1 MDGWATF
8 WAFIHVL
15 SWATYV
21 GGALVMEFIWRPAQ
35 QHLPPS
41 QTAVACQW
49 MGRRYRW
56 VALWSLLGAGASGLG
71 RLVASGQM
79 SFSSPVFS
87 EPLVL
92 SDSYGRTIL
101 AATVLW
107 AVMLGTVGLLS
118 LVAHP
123 ALHVRMRSDMSD
135 EERTAARSAVMKAI
149 KRMDIVLRVDLVL
162 AAVAALLGASL
173 SFGGIL

>member
-1 MDGWATF
+1 MDRWATV
-8 WAFIHVL
+8 WAFVHVL
-15 SWATYV
+15 SWATYM
-21 GGALVMEFIWRPAQ
+21 GGALVMEFVWRPAQ

-56 VALWSLLGAGASGLG
+56 VALAALLGAGSSGAA
-71 RLVASGQM
+71 RLVAAGQI
-79 SFSSPVFS
+79 SLSPPVFGDQ
-87 EPLVL
+87 LAL
-92 SDSYGRTIL
+92 SNGYGRTIL
-101 AATVLW
+101 ATTVLW

-123 ALHVRMRSDMSD
+123 ALHVRMRSDMTD
-135 EERTAARSAVMKAI
+135 EEREAARSAVMKAI
-149 KRMDIVLRVDLVL
+149 RRMDIVLRVDLVL